1 MVVFHLQ
8 LLLLLLSFS
17 WQAFALCCPDFRITP
32 SPDTSPLLS
41 PPINHGV
48 CFWCRVV
55 FEPIEEVQVSLH
67 EYKLESLY

>member
-32 SPDTSPLLS
+32 SPDTSPSPVTTNKPWRLLL
-41 PPINHGV
+41 V
-48 CFWCRVV
+48 
-55 FEPIEEVQVSLH
+55 
-67 EYKLESLY
+67 